1 MHYNAFNVKSWVSQ
15 NYLFFQRTRPLGM
28 IYRRKPSE
36 TDFSNLK
43 VALTHLMLTLQKIP
57 EIAILGYFYVRR
69 IHFSCFPFFIMPK
82 AIGKGSNGIITNPT
96 PCRIALSVSPCVR
109 DIFLSLLMCVRAS

>member
-43 VALTHLMLTLQKIP
+43 VVLTHLMLTLQKIP
-57 EIAILGYFYVRR
+57 EIAIPGYLYVRR
-69 IHFSCFPFFIMPK
+69 IHFSCFPFL
-82 AIGKGSNGIITNPT
+82 ASQD
-96 PCRIALSVSPCVR
+96 ALEVMSVR
-109 DIFLSLLMCVRAS
+109 D